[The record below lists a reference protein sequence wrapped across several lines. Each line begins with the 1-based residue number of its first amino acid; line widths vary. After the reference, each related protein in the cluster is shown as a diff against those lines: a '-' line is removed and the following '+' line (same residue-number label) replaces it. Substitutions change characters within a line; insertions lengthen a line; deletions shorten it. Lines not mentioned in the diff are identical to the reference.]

1 LVGCFGRE
9 SPRGRKAQESRR
21 PRPDLNRPGNRR
33 GHGFFGGSKSLEL
46 RCQAERVW
54 QGRAGAEEKSG
65 NTFFRSLKRRKALEG
80 EAQECGRLKEASK
93 GEESFN
99 AIERVAKP

>member
-1 LVGCFGRE
+1 LAGKSGSGRE
-9 SPRGRKAQESRR
+9 EWK
-21 PRPDLNRPGNRR
+21 
-33 GHGFFGGSKSLEL
+33 H
-46 RCQAERVW
+46 
-54 QGRAGAEEKSG
+54 
-65 NTFFRSLKRRKALEG
+65 FFRSLKRRKALEG